1 MAEAVFKALLDTS
14 VYIPYINQGINHP
27 VLESVGKA
35 PVIYMSAV
43 VMEELYAG
51 AFDGSTKRL
60 LDRIFTSFQK
70 LGRMISPDASEWQR
84 AGKIVA
90 TLSRKYGFEQ
100 IFLARLVN
108 DILIALCARRV
119 GAMLF
124 TRNRKD
130 YLRIREYIDFKI
142 APNG

>member
-27 VLESVGKA
+27 VLESVEKA

-51 AFDGSTKRL
+51 ALDGSTKRL
-60 LDRIFTSFQK
+60 LDRIFTSFRK
-70 LGRMISPDASEWQR
+70 LGRMVSPDASEWQR